1 MRCVGSP
8 AAIDTPS
15 VAIVIDNYNYGRYL
29 VAAVESALAQSYD
42 AVRVIVVDDGST
54 DESREILPGY
64 ADRVQLVFKENGGQA
79 SAFNAGFTACREDI
93 VIFLDSD
100 DVLLPDAAGLVADRF
115 AREPALVKVQY
126 RLEVI
131 DEAGRATGEVKPEPH
146 LVLPQ
151 GDMRQAELAFGFD
164 LVWLATS
171 GNAFRRE
178 GVAQL
183 FPIPEERFRLC
194 ADRYL
199 VHLAALLGPVASLDS
214 VGGRYRVHGANS
226 YEPQSSVV
234 SVENVRNSVDYATEV
249 SVELER
255 VADRIGLTRSPGPIL
270 SVADIANRLIS
281 LRLDPAQHPRR
292 DDTRWGLLVA
302 GIRATSRRADVRLPL
317 RVLYD
322 VWFLAM
328 SVAPEPVVTRLAG
341 WFLYPSRRRGLN
353 ALLGRLHRG

>member
-1 MRCVGSP
+1 M
-8 AAIDTPS
+8 ATPS
-15 VAIVIDNYNYGRYL
+15 VAIVIDNYNYARYL

-42 AVRVIVVDDGST
+42 SVRVIVVDDGST
-54 DESREILPGY
+54 DESRELLSGY
-64 ADRVQLVFKENGGQA
+64 ADRVQLVLKENGGQA
-79 SAFNAGFTACREDI
+79 SAFNAGFAASREDI
-93 VIFLDSD
+93 VIFLDAD
-100 DVLLPDAAGLVADRF
+100 DMLLPNAAGLVADRF

-131 DEAGRATGEVKPEPH
+131 DSAGRPTGEVKPMPH
-146 LVLPQ
+146 LALPQ
-151 GDMRQAELAFGFD
+151 GDMRQAELTFSFD

-178 GVAQL
+178 AVAQL

-199 VHLAALLGPVASLDS
+199 VHLAALLGRVASLED

-226 YEPQSSVV
+226 YEPQSAVV
-234 SVENVRNSVDYATEV
+234 SVANVRNSVGYAAEV

-255 VADRIGLTRSPGPIL
+255 VADRIGLTRAAGPIL

-281 LRLDPAQHPRR
+281 LRLDPAHHPRP
-292 DDTRWGLLVA
+292 DDTRWALLLA
-302 GIRATSRRADVRLPL
+302 GIRASTRRFDVRAPL
-317 RVLYD
+317 RALY
-322 VWFLAM
+322 VCWFLAM
-328 SVAPEPVVTRLAG
+328 TVAPHRLATRLAG

-353 ALLGRLHRG
+353 ALLGRLQRAH

>member
-1 MRCVGSP
+1 MTS
-8 AAIDTPS
+8 AAPIPTPS
-15 VAIVIDNYNYGRYL
+15 VAIVIDNYNYARYL

-54 DESREILPGY
+54 DESRELLSGY
-64 ADRVQLVFKENGGQA
+64 ADRVELVLKENGGQA
-79 SAFNAGFTACREDI
+79 SAFNAGFAACREDV
-93 VIFLDSD
+93 VIFLDAD
-100 DVLLPDAAGLVADRF
+100 DVLRPDAAGVVADRF

-131 DEAGRATGEVKPEPH
+131 DDAGRATGEVKPEPH

-178 GVAQL
+178 AMTQL

-199 VHLAALLGPVASLDS
+199 VHLAALLGPVASLDD
-214 VGGRYRVHGANS
+214 VGGCYRVHGANS
-226 YEPQSSVV
+226 YEPQSAVV
-234 SVENVRNSVDYATEV
+234 SVDNVRNSIGYAAEV

-255 VADRIGLTRSPGPIL
+255 VADRIGLTRRPGPIL

-281 LRLDPAQHPRR
+281 LRLDPAQHPLPG
-292 DDTRWGLLVA
+292 DTRWALLIA
-302 GIRATSRRADVRLPL
+302 GIRASARRADVRLPL
-317 RVLYD
+317 RALYGA
-322 VWFLAM
+322 WFFAM
-328 SVAPEPVVTRLAG
+328 AIAPESLESRLG
-341 WFLYPSRRRGLN
+341 SWFLYPSRRRGFN
-353 ALLGRLHRG
+353 TLLGRLHRG